1 MRLDQG
7 SEIPLFLQIAS
18 SLEDS
23 ILSEIYAEESQIP
36 STTELSTSLMINP
49 ATVLKGMNLLVD
61 EGIIYKK
68 RGLGMF
74 VASGAVK
81 KIKEKRIKSF
91 NDSFVSSL
99 IAEAK
104 KLGISKEDIIG
115 MIEGGY
121 KHE

>member
-1 MRLDQG
+1 MKLDQR
-7 SEIPLFLQIAS
+7 SEIPLFVQIAS
-18 SLEDS
+18 SLEDA
-23 ILSEIYAEESQIP
+23 ILSEIYPEESQIP

-74 VASGAVK
+74 VSVGAVK
-81 KIKEKRIKSF
+81 EIKKKRVKSF
-91 NDSFVSSL
+91 NDSYISSL
-99 IAEAK
+99 IVEAT
-104 KLGISKEDIIG
+104 KLGISKEDVIE

-121 KHE
+121 SNE